1 MTAQDLHSASHDL
14 AGLRDVRERLARAAD
29 DCDRDPAGITLVC
42 VSKTFPP
49 EAIEPVLA
57 AGERVF
63 GENRVQEA
71 QRKWPDLR
79 ARYALDFV
87 IVNGENAAGGFGI
100 TEAICDE
107 FLGAGADCVTLGNH
121 AFDQREALVFIGRQP
136 RLLRPANYPAGTPGR
151 GANLFETDKGQRVL
165 VMNVMGRVFMDPLD
179 DPFAAVEREIG
190 ACPLGLGCDAFVLD
204 MHAETT
210 SEKMAMG
217 HFCDGRASL
226 VVGTHTH
233 IPTADHQILAL
244 GTAYQSDAGM
254 TGDYDSVI
262 GMDKEEP
269 LRRFTRKIPGGRF
282 EPADGAATLCGLAV
296 EIDDSTGLA
305 RAVAPLRMGGRLAPA
320 LPEFWES

>member
-1 MTAQDLHSASHDL
+1 MRLLFIGDIVGR
-14 AGLRDVRERLARAAD
+14 AGRAILLDRL
-29 DCDRDPAGITLVC
+29 
-42 VSKTFPP
+42 
-49 EAIEPVLA
+49 
-57 AGERVF
+57 
-63 GENRVQEA
+63 
-71 QRKWPDLR
+71 PDLR

-107 FLGAGADCVTLGNH
+107 FLGARADCVTLGNH
-121 AFDQREALVFIGRQP
+121 AFFQREALVFIERQP

-296 EIDDSTGLA
+296 DIDDSTGLA